1 MENNIREKRSDLS
14 ILVEMEK
21 DSRIKERKRK
31 QMLKRYNIKNQA
43 HLATAKEVLKQQLQ
57 AKAQRIRRFAKFFWQ
72 NKTFKQD
79 AKKFYRELGKK
90 RIDETVP
97 PNPDEFEEFWANIWE
112 NDTIHNE
119 IAEWIKRL
127 EDMQKNLESQPW
139 VAIDAQEVTSAINK
153 TNNWKSPGKDKVPI
167 FWRKYPGSL
176 HEDMAKA
183 FTNIIENP
191 AEMPEWLTDD
201 LTILLPKTEETKNP
215 KIMLIFLVFIFFRIR
230 AHCNWPQLLR
240 CPCQCSFCL
249 FVCLFFLA
257 KVKKNK
263 KK

>member
-1 MENNIREKRSDLS
+1 MNTANEAIKEIKEKDNKPFILTEINQIAYVTALTITEEVGLRPVRETNRKKKAHLWKTRMENNIRKKRSDLS

-43 HLATAKEVLKQQLQ
+43 DLATAKEVLKQQIQ

-72 NKTFKQD
+72 NNTFKQD

-119 IAEWIKRL
+119 IAE
-127 EDMQKNLESQPW
+127 
-139 VAIDAQEVTSAINK
+139 
-153 TNNWKSPGKDKVPI
+153 
-167 FWRKYPGSL
+167 
-176 HEDMAKA
+176 
-183 FTNIIENP
+183 
-191 AEMPEWLTDD
+191 
-201 LTILLPKTEETKNP
+201 
-215 KIMLIFLVFIFFRIR
+215 
-230 AHCNWPQLLR
+230 
-240 CPCQCSFCL
+240 
-249 FVCLFFLA
+249 
-257 KVKKNK
+257 
-263 KK
+263 

>member
-1 MENNIREKRSDLS
+1 M
-14 ILVEMEK
+14 

-43 HLATAKEVLKQQLQ
+43 HLATAKEVLKQQMQ
-57 AKAQRIRRFAKFFWQ
+57 AKAQTIRRFAKFFWQ

-79 AKKFYRELGKK
+79 AKNFYRELGKK

-97 PNPDEFEEFWANIWE
+97 ANPDEFEEFWANIWE

-139 VAIDAQEVTSAINK
+139 VAIDAQEVTSAISK

-167 FWRKYPGSL
+167 FWRKYLGSL

-215 KIMLIFLVFIFFRIR
+215 K
-230 AHCNWPQLLR
+230 
-240 CPCQCSFCL
+240 
-249 FVCLFFLA
+249 
-257 KVKKNK
+257 
-263 KK
+263 